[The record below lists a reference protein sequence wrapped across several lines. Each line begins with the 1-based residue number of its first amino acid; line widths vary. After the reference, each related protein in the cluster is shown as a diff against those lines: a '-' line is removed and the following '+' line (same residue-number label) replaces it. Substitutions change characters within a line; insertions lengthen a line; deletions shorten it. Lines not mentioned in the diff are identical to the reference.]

1 MHAYVKYPLNLLP
14 LEHQVTRF
22 KSEKTV
28 QHLWES
34 SLLKWKDFTLHD
46 CLKHL
51 EEQGPLS
58 PPEVSTDFFPLFGS
72 IPDTPPVVPCLWL
85 LGPAELLPQTGSLL
99 SLTHSSARGSSD
111 GTVLGLVSYMV
122 CCLLFQA
129 WLYPSGN
136 ARPGQI
142 FLPSTEKCML
152 LHRVFFSSHWKQGW
166 IYTDLLLHGQTD
178 EMWQTA
184 LRPW

>member
-1 MHAYVKYPLNLLP
+1 MRK
-14 LEHQVTRF
+14 
-22 KSEKTV
+22 
-28 QHLWES
+28 
-34 SLLKWKDFTLHD
+34 HD

-58 PPEVSTDFFPLFGS
+58 PPEASTDFFPLFGS

-85 LGPAELLPQTGSLL
+85 GRAELLPQTGLLL

-142 FLPSTEKCML
+142 FLPNTEKHML
-152 LHRVFFSSHWKQGW
+152 LHCVFFLHIENNAEWTQTYCYMVKQMKCNRLPSGCGRG
-166 IYTDLLLHGQTD
+166 DLV
-178 EMWQTA
+178 
-184 LRPW
+184 LRSL